1 MIENICLLVAI
12 FVISYLDDEGD
23 LRSESIK
30 ETYEEFPWIEV
41 ELEIYESERWDQLTM
56 KEYKLSLE
64 RD

>member
-30 ETYEEFPWIEV
+30 ETYEEFP
-41 ELEIYESERWDQLTM
+41 
-56 KEYKLSLE
+56 
-64 RD
+64 